1 MVLDKTYIASID
13 NHSVLFIIKYIVR
26 IVLMCLDQ

>member
-13 NHSVLFIIKYIVR
+13 NHVVF
-26 IVLMCLDQ
+26 CLL